1 MISIAKHTDP
11 NYYGFHL
18 YKGAAFG
25 NIMGQLY
32 VYMGERSADTIK
44 VWTRAKSE
52 QNGDINWHKVTLTPS
67 HKRWSEFDTITVS
80 VDYSKTQKQVLSNI
94 RREEDKKRRFIRER
108 LEDERNSLNT
118 LIDSMSGMGYVPTPN
133 SKGSLYSAKRTN
145 KKRTQANY
153 AYVQPVKL
161 TEFVSTEISVSKK
174 GTVYY
179 KNGK

>member
-1 MISIAKHTDP
+1 MISIAQHTDT

-25 NIMGQLY
+25 SIMGELY
-32 VYMGERSADTIK
+32 VYMGERSATDIK

-52 QNGDINWHKVTLTPS
+52 CNGSTEWHKITLTPS

-80 VDYSKTQKQVLSNI
+80 VDYSKTRKQVLSNI

-118 LIDSMSGMGYVPTPN
+118 LIDSCSGMGYVPTPN

-161 TEFVSTEISVSKK
+161 TEFVATEVSVSKK